1 MSTATAET
9 LAATAFILPDGVVLE
24 GDRADAAVVSKR
36 RSFYAPDNIPSYLLR
51 PIEGSEAI
59 SDLIQST
66 IQEDKSGQA
75 SPGIEGREAKLTHAL
90 ERPRHD
96 FSEVPI
102 FRHSHQLPGGAKGGN
117 FDQAISI
124 AAVSTASA
132 SVGTTDQAIMNPVS
146 SNLV

>member
-75 SPGIEGREAKLTHAL
+75 SPGIEGTRLYGLLSNIRFAHDRHCSRRRECCPAYA
-90 ERPRHD
+90 D
-96 FSEVPI
+96 F
-102 FRHSHQLPGGAKGGN
+102 
-117 FDQAISI
+117 
-124 AAVSTASA
+124 
-132 SVGTTDQAIMNPVS
+132 
-146 SNLV
+146 